1 MFRLATMA
9 DVPEM
14 EKLLESSVARLSTG
28 YYTTEQ
34 ITSSLQYIFG
44 IDTQLIRDQTYYIY
58 ERDGQIAACGGWSRR
73 NTLYGGDQYK
83 NTEDPLLDPAENSA
97 RIRAFFVNPN
107 YARQGIGRQMIL
119 KCEEA
124 AKQEGFSSF
133 ELGST
138 LPGVPLYRAMGYREL
153 ERHDITLPDGVLFAV
168 IKMVKP

>member
-14 EKLLESSVARLSTG
+14 EKLLQSSVAKLSTG

-34 ITSSLQYIFG
+34 ITSSLRYIFG
-44 IDTQLIRDQTYYIY
+44 IDTQLIKDRTYYIY
-58 ERDGQIAACGGWSRR
+58 EKDGRMAACGGWSRR

-83 NTEDPLLDPAENSA
+83 NTEDPLLDPAENAA
-97 RIRAFFVNPN
+97 RIRAFFVNPD

-119 KCEEA
+119 TCEEA
-124 AKQEGFSSF
+124 AKQEGFGSF

>member
-1 MFRLATMA
+1 M
-9 DVPEM
+9 
-14 EKLLESSVARLSTG
+14 
-28 YYTTEQ
+28 
-34 ITSSLQYIFG
+34 
-44 IDTQLIRDQTYYIY
+44 
-58 ERDGQIAACGGWSRR
+58 AACGGWSRR
-73 NTLYGGDQYK
+73 NTLYGGDQDK
-83 NTEDPLLDPAENSA
+83 ETEDPLLDPAENAA
-97 RIRAFFVNPN
+97 RIRAFFVNPD

-153 ERHDITLPDGVLFAV
+153 ERHDITLPDGTLFAV